1 MRRLRIY
8 TDGAFSFERKQGGVG
23 VVFVKEEDG
32 VDTIVS
38 EFSKAYKNTTNNR
51 MEVKAIIL
59 ALRCIV
65 SPIDNV
71 VIISD
76 SMYAIG
82 GSHIGFLKNK
92 RNKNVDLF
100 TELDK
105 VVASKHKLIE
115 DLEIAWVKGHYED
128 KYNARADELAVRASQ
143 EYISEHGL
151 R

>member
-8 TDGAFSFERKQGGVG
+8 TDGAFSFERKQGVVG

-105 VVASKHKLIE
+105 VVASKRKLIE

>member
-1 MRRLRIY
+1 
-8 TDGAFSFERKQGGVG
+8 
-23 VVFVKEEDG
+23 
-32 VDTIVS
+32 
-38 EFSKAYKNTTNNR
+38 

-105 VVASKHKLIE
+105 VVASKRKLIE

>member
-23 VVFVKEEDG
+23 EVFLKEEDG

-105 VVASKHKLIE
+105 VVASKRKLIE